1 MNTLQLY
8 ISKSGETTARLAEIN
23 PSEEGRRAA
32 TDMKSAVAI
41 IDYPASAKIVFFIV
55 VNHNEGYAVH
65 VVRTIPPTR
74 PNHLDAT
81 IFIDKRL
88 DLMAEDL
95 QTVLDSVSK
104 IVLSKAVTE
113 ADMAEL
119 RKLFAREYDLSDKAP
134 RIKASRGRDFACL
147 SYGDDSGR
155 TLADILN
162 DGIYQPEWSDYKGV
176 ILLED
181 SVSPFPNSVVDLDYP
196 DEEEEE
202 PEEDDTTDESV
213 EELNQNNPQ
222 KSYTYVFALP
232 VVTPDGRSA
241 LEFELESSKPIT
253 KSPVTGYELTGRPT
267 EGSERSN
274 RLRLSRG
281 KSFFQRMERWLWGG
295 AGLIA
300 GIIIMSIVNMCGDGS
315 SKATNKDNFKTE
327 VSANSVPV
335 TQPSAATSYLDS
347 NKIWRRDDMEKIDGL
362 SGLFDDLNNYRF
374 DEITGKWADS
384 LAASENFAKVVK
396 AAKKSV
402 AKKNDPRRDEDHN
415 PCYNREGDTSI
426 SWLGYTYWIDP

>member
-8 ISKSGETTARLAEIN
+8 ISKSGETTTRLAEIN
-23 PSEEGRRAA
+23 PSEVGRRAA
-32 TDMKSAVAI
+32 TDMKPAVAM

-81 IFIDKRL
+81 IFIDKHL

-95 QTVLDSVSK
+95 ENVLDSVSK

-113 ADMAEL
+113 TDMSEL
-119 RKLFAREYDLSDKAP
+119 RKLFAREYDLNDKVP
-134 RIKASRGRDFACL
+134 RIKAAHGRDFACL
-147 SYGDDSGR
+147 SYGEDSGR
-155 TLADILN
+155 TLNDILN
-162 DGIYQPEWSDYKGV
+162 DGIYQSEWSEYKGV
-176 ILLED
+176 ILFED
-181 SVSPFPNSVVDLDYP
+181 IVSPFPNSVVDLDYS
-196 DEEEEE
+196 DEEEEG
-202 PEEDDTTDESV
+202 PEEDNMDDSDEEHS
-213 EELNQNNPQ
+213 Q
-222 KSYTYVFALP
+222 KDAPESHTYVFALP
-232 VVTPDGRSA
+232 IVTPDGRSA
-241 LEFELESSKPIT
+241 LEFELESTKPIT
-253 KSPVTGYELTGRPT
+253 KSPVSGYELTGRPT
-267 EGSERSN
+267 EGVDRSN

-281 KSFFQRMERWLWGG
+281 KSFFQRVERWIWGG

-300 GIIIMSIVNMCGDGS
+300 GIIIMSIVSMCGGWV
-315 SKATNKDNFKTE
+315 SKATNKDKVLAE
-327 VSANSVPV
+327 VSANSVVV
-335 TQPSAATSYLDS
+335 TQPSAATAYLDS
-347 NKIWRRDDMEKIDGL
+347 NKIWRRNDMEKIEGL

-415 PCYNREGDTSI
+415 PRYNREGDTNI
-426 SWLGYTYWIDP
+426 SWLGYAYWIDP